1 MKRLLVGLLSI
12 SFLIFVTACNQAKEE
27 AREKQEMDRSS
38 QSLYQDENTQTRY
51 GYDTR
56 NQSREKEDRF
66 LGEGQNEIGYF
77 RYNPVNYKGSNDVVD
92 TDVFIDRPV
101 LAKHIASLVAVLP
114 NVKEST
120 VLVTDDHVFVGLI
133 LKKGKKDANAV
144 KEAKRTAES
153 LTPRYFQVHVT
164 DSKDLERSIHA
175 LGLRMQKNGDVDGSK
190 RSLNELLKR
199 MGDDT
204 PPG

>member
-1 MKRLLVGLLSI
+1 MSLMSLTL
-12 SFLIFVTACNQAKEE
+12 FCLITACQGQIDRDE
-27 AREKQEMDRSS
+27 ARGKQETNRND
-38 QSLYQDENTQTRY
+38 QSLYQDEDAKTRY
-51 GYDTR
+51 GYENR
-56 NQSREKEDRF
+56 NQNVEQEDRF

-77 RYNPVNYKGSNDVVD
+77 RYNPVNYKGKQNFTND
-92 TDVFIDRPV
+92 TDVFIDRPI
-101 LAKHIASLVAVLP
+101 LAKHIASLVTVLP

-120 VLVTDDHVFVGLI
+120 VFVTDDHVFVGI
-133 LKKGKKDANAV
+133 MPKKGKKDAKME

-153 LTPRYFQVHVT
+153 LTPRYFKVHVT
-164 DSKDLERSIHA
+164 DSDKLENAIND
-175 LGLRMQKNGDVDGSK
+175 LGLRMQNNGDVDGSK